1 MNPGLKNI
9 LIYLRIYY
17 PLQGA
22 YQNFRFQQRL
32 KKYRKEYG
40 AYLLSEESY
49 HHSGYGFRCDVCNS
63 LYTKFVPDLPSAEDK
78 EALEKNNVI
87 AGYGENILCPN
98 CGSAARERLVLNLLK
113 HDIEFAGKKILHL
126 SPEKNIYHFIKDE
139 AEVTTA
145 DLLPGFYRTIDGLV
159 QKQDATNFTFA
170 DESFDMVIGN
180 HILEHIPDDA
190 KAMKEIYRVLKPGG
204 KAILQVP
211 YSESI
216 PATFETKDINDPAL
230 QSKLY
235 GQKDHVRIYAF
246 NDYVERLRSAGFIV
260 EIIHAK
266 DIADFAGYAA
276 VQPGEHF
283 LNITKPAIS

>member
-1 MNPGLKNI
+1 LNQALKNI
-9 LIYLRIYY
+9 LISLRIYY

-22 YQNFRFQQRL
+22 YQQFRFQQRL
-32 KKYRKEYG
+32 KKYRKEY
-40 AYLLSEESY
+40 SPF
-49 HHSGYGFRCDVCNS
+49 SGEGFECEVCGS
-63 LYTKFVPDLPSAEDK
+63 KYSKFVPDVPAAEDRD
-78 EALEKNNVI
+78 ALEKNKVI

-98 CGSAARERLVLNLLK
+98 CGSTARERLVLNLLK

-126 SPEKNIYHFIKDE
+126 SPEKNIYNFIKGK
-139 AEVTTA
+139 AQVTTA

-170 DESFDMVIGN
+170 DESFDLVIGN

-204 KAILQVP
+204 GAILQVP

-216 PATFETKDINDPAL
+216 PATLEAKEINDPAL

-235 GQKDHVRIYAF
+235 GQKDHVRIYTF
-246 NDYVERLRSAGFIV
+246 NDYVQRLRSAGFAV
-260 EIIHAK
+260 EIIDAK
-266 DIADFAGYAA
+266 NIADFAGYAA

-283 LNITKPAIS
+283 LNITKPATS